1 MSSSPSS
8 TKQISPKRT
17 SSKRTPLQER
27 SQSHANEISHRLSK
41 DGRNDQ
47 ENSSIYNATPFP
59 TKASHILLPSSLR
72 NRRPGASPIADVLG
86 LNFPNDLVRGN
97 ANEPS
102 TRLDSA
108 QPTVRLKR
116 SVKALRDLYES
127 QEEASRPST
136 ATSPPPRPSTAG
148 SSRLR
153 SISSS
158 DSLAGPYTWESLRKI
173 SSDDLALLPSL
184 PQGGRAVKRLSS
196 RSSFTSIA
204 EKIGAT
210 SSPNFRVI
218 GGTSSP
224 RPPAFQEFTSPVLE
238 PFDEVDD
245 STSAEGSSSSPIV
258 VRLARS
264 SSTDQFTITDSSSSP
279 NVIRLG
285 TSSPLAPRSQQP
297 DFASHSRS
305 SSSSSRKRK
314 RSDAMESRPYPN
326 RSGARNPLASS
337 PPIGRYATSDMV
349 PSSSPLRNRST
360 FTINENT
367 RPRGLSVEESSPV
380 VRMLA
385 RSHSSSDAT
394 TSSLAETHA
403 NLQDILSSSPP
414 QIQYPVIRAPHISQQ
429 LGLAVPK
436 RNSRSLSAESTMQKL
451 SARLSAVPSEGSWD
465 QSRPASQAYSL
476 DMDDINDLLASDDLA
491 PASNY
496 LINDAANRSVI
507 RLVPSSDPYE
517 HDPHEATDE
526 VSALPYRLTYRSP
539 PLRPARSNNLLRAS
553 SSTSL
558 QRLGSMKSLTQS
570 RKSSFLSLRPSS
582 SSSLATE
589 IVPSWAQRYYS
600 GFYQDSFHYLYATNS
615 QINHGA
621 VSPAKSSASPTRPD
635 TSRAQTGH
643 SNKSFA
649 NVHRAMR
656 DRIQAAFS
664 PKRRPRLEARRSH
677 TLPGVG
683 PLVSNPATTDLT
695 STRRQSHPA
704 GAGPA
709 TQHQRSFSTPLDPR
723 THWAGIVEI
732 HQTPLKHGR
741 GSSYTIR
748 QHVVNSNGLYEQASL
763 SSSQS
768 VIHYYGAG
776 GLAST
781 QRRWSSSPHLH
792 HDHRLNTG
800 SSVSMGFGYPFNTK
814 SKWGA
819 PSIVDAH
826 SRFWSG
832 ADLRTTQIALFTIGF
847 LLPLTWF
854 IGAFLVSL
862 PQRPEGL
869 GDLEKRAMTTAQHNE
884 QLRQEYQAQL
894 RHHRS
899 GSSSLLHAQAQ
910 QIEQN
915 EWEQMDVVAKLRLER
930 HARGLEELRFQNARW
945 WRNLNRWMCIVGVV
959 VIVVVV
965 VLAVLGMKGNF

>member
-8 TKQISPKRT
+8 TKQTSPKRT
-17 SSKRTPLQER
+17 SPKRTPLQER
-27 SQSHANEISHRLSK
+27 SQSHANEISQRLSK
-41 DGRNDQ
+41 DSRNDQ
-47 ENSSIYNATPFP
+47 ENSSIYNTTPFP

-72 NRRPGASPIADVLG
+72 NRRPGASPAADAFG

-97 ANEPS
+97 ANESSARPG
-102 TRLDSA
+102 SA

-158 DSLAGPYTWESLRKI
+158 DSLTGPYAWESLRKI

-218 GGTSSP
+218 GATSSP
-224 RPPAFQEFTSPVLE
+224 RPPAFQEITSPVLE

-245 STSAEGSSSSPIV
+245 SSSAEGSSSSPIV

-285 TSSPLAPRSQQP
+285 TSSPFPPRSRQA
-297 DFASHSRS
+297 DFSSHSRS

-314 RSDAMESRPYPN
+314 RSDAAEIRPYPN
-326 RSGARNPLASS
+326 RAGARNPLASS
-337 PPIGRYATSDMV
+337 PPTSRYAMSEMIP
-349 PSSSPLRNRST
+349 PSSPPVPIGYVGMGENNRA
-360 FTINENT
+360 
-367 RPRGLSVEESSPV
+367 RGLSVEESSPM

-403 NLQDILSSSPP
+403 HLQDILSSSPP
-414 QIQYPVIRAPHISQQ
+414 QIQYPIIRAPHISQQ

-451 SARLSAVPSEGSWD
+451 SARLSAAPSEGAWD
-465 QSRPASQAYSL
+465 RSRSASQAYSL
-476 DMDDINDLLASDDLA
+476 DMDDINDLLNSDDVA
-491 PASNY
+491 PPANY
-496 LINDAANRSVI
+496 LVNDTANRSVI

-526 VSALPYRLTYRSP
+526 VSALPYGLTYRSP
-539 PLRPARSNNLLRAS
+539 PLRPARSNNLLHAS

-558 QRLGSMKSLTQS
+558 QRMSSMKSLTQS

-582 SSSLATE
+582 SGSVATE

-600 GFYQDSFHYLYATNS
+600 GFYRDSFNYLYATNS
-615 QINHGA
+615 QLNQGA
-621 VSPAKSSASPTRPD
+621 VSPAKSSASPTRAD
-635 TSRAQTGH
+635 ASRAQTGH
-643 SNKSFA
+643 SNRSFA
-649 NVHRAMR
+649 DVHRAMR

-664 PKRRPRLEARRSH
+664 PQRRPRVEARRSH

-683 PLVSNPATTDLT
+683 PLVSNPATSDLN
-695 STRRQSHPA
+695 STHRQSHPG
-704 GAGPA
+704 GASPA
-709 TQHQRSFSTPLDPR
+709 QHQRSFSTPLDPR

-776 GLAST
+776 GLANT

-814 SKWGA
+814 SKWNA

-832 ADLRTTQIALFTIGF
+832 IDLRTTQIALFAVGF

-854 IGAFLVSL
+854 VGAFLVPL

-930 HARGLEELRFQNARW
+930 HARGLEELKFQNARW
-945 WRNLNRWMCIVGVV
+945 WRNLNRWMCVVGVV
-959 VIVVVV
+959 VIVIVVI
-965 VLAVLGMKGNF
+965 LAVLGTRGNF